1 MFNFFCKY
9 DKIKENLI
17 SPNRQFVKEVVYFDK
32 INSTNAA
39 GKNSNCTA
47 NTLFVAEMQSDGR
60 GRNGRKWISP
70 KGSGV
75 WMSIVTLPKIKVD
88 NVSQITLVAGLAV
101 CESLNNNFGIDA
113 KIKWPNDIVVDGKKL
128 CGILTEAVSENGVT
142 KKVIIGIGINVNNKS
157 FPKEIC
163 DVATSLRMLLTKKS
177 DRTEIINNVLDSI
190 EKYYNVLINEGNLEK
205 IIEEYKKLCVNIGK
219 EVVTTGAPEVV
230 EGVAIDITEKGE
242 LVIQKKDGNTVA
254 VNSGE
259 VSVRGI
265 YGYI

>member
-1 MFNFFCKY
+1 MRNIFCKY

-17 SPNRQFVKEVVYFDK
+17 SPNRQFVKEIVYFDK
-32 INSTNAA
+32 TNSTNTA
-39 GKNSNCTA
+39 GKNANCTE
-47 NTLFVAEMQSDGR
+47 NTLFVAEMQTDGR

-75 WMSIVTLPKIKVD
+75 WMSIVTLPEIKVE
-88 NVSQITLVAGLAV
+88 NISQITLVAGLAV
-101 CESLNNNFGIDA
+101 CESLNKNFGIDA

-128 CGILTEAVSENGVT
+128 CGILAESVSENGVT
-142 KKVIIGIGINVNNKS
+142 KKVITGIGINVNNRS

-177 DRTEIINNVLDSI
+177 DRTEIINNVLDSY
-190 EKYYNVLINEGNLEK
+190 EKYYNMLINEGNLEK
-205 IIEEYKKLCVNIGK
+205 IITEYKKLCVNIGK
-219 EVVTTGAPEVV
+219 EVVATGTDEAT
-230 EGVAIDITEKGE
+230 EGIATDITEKGE